1 MTRFKIEIKNL
12 SVDLILFLKF
22 SLGTVFYSAQLHNI
36 NIMIKS
42 RSIGI
47 SHERKKKILDINISY
62 TPKEVVHSFSS
73 YVLSQEENDAFP
85 YGLEHHT
92 PCKVTRNSVNTEFE
106 SFYQGLLL
114 DISTIP
120 E

>member
-1 MTRFKIEIKNL
+1 ML
-12 SVDLILFLKF
+12 
-22 SLGTVFYSAQLHNI
+22 LHNI
-36 NIMIKS
+36 NTAIKS
-42 RSIGI
+42 RSTTI
-47 SHERKKKILDINISY
+47 SHKHKKKILDINVSY
-62 TPKEVVHSFSS
+62 FPKEVVHNFSS